1 MKIEIFEKKSVK
13 NTLEQENILAIP
25 HIVER
30 YEKIC
35 PSAANKIL
43 TMTENELKNK
53 N

>member
-1 MKIEIFEKKSVK
+1 MRI
-13 NTLEQENILAIP
+13 IP
-25 HIVER
+25 YPNIVER